1 LPDTP
6 YNIADLRI
14 TSSFIYPQNSSPRM
28 DITLDY
34 PINPQPRYG
43 YGKPPH
49 AKLHEII
56 DRRRQSYQ
64 EVLNLFLQYKKD
76 LVKVPKVPDLDRP
89 EEPAWVNEWMP
100 GSDSAA
106 LYCLLRLCNPQRYFE
121 IGSGNS
127 TKFAK
132 RAIADGNLR
141 TKIFSFDPQPR
152 DEVNAI
158 CDSMVRQP
166 VETVDPSVFE
176 QLEDGDFLF
185 IDNSHRVFMNSD
197 VAVVFLDILPRL
209 KKGIFVQF
217 HDIFLPFDYPPQWK
231 DRHYSEQYML
241 AAYLLA
247 EGSKFDIL
255 LPNAFIGVDPELNTI
270 LLPLWEDLQIDPT
283 VARHGGSFWIR
294 MN

>member
-1 LPDTP
+1 
-6 YNIADLRI
+6 
-14 TSSFIYPQNSSPRM
+14 M

-64 EVLNLFLQYKKD
+64 EVLNLFLQYKSD
-76 LVKVPKVPDLDRP
+76 LVKVPKVPDPDRP
-89 EEPAWVNEWMP
+89 EEPAWINEWMP

-176 QLEDGDFLF
+176 QLEEGDFLF
-185 IDNSHRVFMNSD
+185 VDNSHRVFMNSD